1 MGFDAHR
8 LVDGR
13 PLVLGGVTVP
23 FTHGLEGHSDG
34 DALLHAVMDAL
45 LGAAGLGDIGDIFP
59 SSDPRYKDADSRE
72 LLQGVAGRLLH
83 AGWRLGNLDATIIA
97 QRPAMK
103 PHLEAMRQG
112 IAGLL
117 GVPAERVNVKAK
129 STDGLG
135 ALGAGEGI
143 AAMAVAMVQEAE

>member
-1 MGFDAHR
+1 
-8 LVDGR
+8 
-13 PLVLGGVTVP
+13 
-23 FTHGLEGHSDG
+23 
-34 DALLHAVMDAL
+34 
-45 LGAAGLGDIGDIFP
+45 
-59 SSDPRYKDADSRE
+59 
-72 LLQGVAGRLLH
+72 
-83 AGWRLGNLDATIIA
+83 
-97 QRPAMK
+97 MK

-143 AAMAVAMVQEAE
+143 AAMAVALVQEAE